1 MFLKHQTLTVQI
13 KLPESDLRLALGATG
28 SLQYLVGDRSSFT
41 VETDHIHYTVLTRK
55 SVTSNTWRRCCF
67 IQDYVG
73 FFPINISPEAEGKIS
88 SNPSFM
94 KLFLHISVNILV
106 FKFT

>member
-1 MFLKHQTLTVQI
+1 MFLKHQTLTVLI

-28 SLQYLVGDRSSFT
+28 SLQYLVGDHT
-41 VETDHIHYTVLTRK
+41 VHIHYTVLTRK

-94 KLFLHISVNILV
+94 KLFLHISVNV
-106 FKFT
+106 PDHDGGRRK